1 MYDNGSRK
9 ECKTKSVLNHEGM
22 NARQANDHQ
31 LFTRAQKFFIKKRKY
46 FSRSKNKLIIIFN
59 ALFLQ

>member
-1 MYDNGSRK
+1 MY
-9 ECKTKSVLNHEGM
+9 
-22 NARQANDHQ
+22 HQ

-59 ALFLQ
+59 CIVFTSDNFISDEGH

>member
-1 MYDNGSRK
+1 MPGRLMY
-9 ECKTKSVLNHEGM
+9 
-22 NARQANDHQ
+22 HQ

-46 FSRSKNKLIIIFN
+46 FFRSKNKLIIIFN

>member
-22 NARQANDHQ
+22 NARQANVP
-31 LFTRAQKFFIKKRKY
+31 TVIY
-46 FSRSKNKLIIIFN
+46 SRPEILYQE
-59 ALFLQ
+59 A

>member
-22 NARQANDHQ
+22 NAVQANVPPVIYC
-31 LFTRAQKFFIKKRKY
+31 AQKFFIKKRKY
-46 FSRSKNKLIIIFN
+46 FSRSKIS
-59 ALFLQ
+59 

>member
-1 MYDNGSRK
+1 MY
-9 ECKTKSVLNHEGM
+9 
-22 NARQANDHQ
+22 HQ

-59 ALFLQ
+59 VLFQTKVIEK

>member
-1 MYDNGSRK
+1 MY
-9 ECKTKSVLNHEGM
+9 
-22 NARQANDHQ
+22 HQ

-59 ALFLQ
+59 ALFLPVIILFQTKVIEK

>member
-22 NARQANDHQ
+22 NAGRLMYHQ

>member
-1 MYDNGSRK
+1 MY
-9 ECKTKSVLNHEGM
+9 
-22 NARQANDHQ
+22 HQ

-46 FSRSKNKLIIIFN
+46 FSRSKNKLIIILN

>member
-22 NARQANDHQ
+22 NAMQINIPPVIYLRPEILYQEA
-31 LFTRAQKFFIKKRKY
+31 
-46 FSRSKNKLIIIFN
+46 
-59 ALFLQ
+59 

>member
-1 MYDNGSRK
+1 MY
-9 ECKTKSVLNHEGM
+9 
-22 NARQANDHQ
+22 HQ

-59 ALFLQ
+59 CIVFTVIILFQTKVIEK